1 MKPNQAKE
9 MSQKI
14 DQMHDQMQT
23 MLSQIETL
31 SAAWSELVIENQDLQ
46 TENHYLRERVQT
58 LSEELEQSSKATAA
72 KNNETT
78 GLSPALQN
86 LLNIYEDGYHIC
98 NISYGQRRQ
107 NEEQCMFCLEILHG
121 DRSTAGMR

>member
-1 MKPNQAKE
+1 MEPNKAKAI
-9 MSQKI
+9 SQQI
-14 DQMHDQMQT
+14 DAMQDQIQT
-23 MLSQIETL
+23 MLSHMEAL
-31 SAAWSELVIENQDLQ
+31 SAAWSELVITNQDLQ
-46 TENHYLRERVQT
+46 TENHYLRERIQT
-58 LSEELEQSSKATAA
+58 LDAALAESNTAHA
-72 KNNETT
+72 EDEAS

-121 DRSTAGMR
+121 DRAMGRER